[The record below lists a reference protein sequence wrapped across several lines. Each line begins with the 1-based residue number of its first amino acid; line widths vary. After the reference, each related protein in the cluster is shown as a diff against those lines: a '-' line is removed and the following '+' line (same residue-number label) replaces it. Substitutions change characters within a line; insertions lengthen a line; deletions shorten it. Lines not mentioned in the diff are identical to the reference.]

1 MLLPPCVGSAATA
14 SPCFNASRCRCC
26 TLALACA
33 GAAAAAAVAE
43 TLTLH
48 AATARVAC
56 LQSKGVDELASVQDL
71 FTAGAKNHLGRS
83 ETETIKWQ
91 YIGSEEGWFSTYPGN
106 QDTACN
112 TYDPR
117 FRPWYAAAASVP
129 KAVIVI
135 VDTSGSMASE
145 GRMAAAKIA
154 TNTVIDTLDAA
165 DSVAVID
172 FDSAARTASEG
183 MRAHPR
189 LCRADA
195 FCAVLPPFGR
205 ARVSTSATR
214 PATQRVLV
222 RNHAP
227 EPCLQGASGT
237 R

>member
-1 MLLPPCVGSAATA
+1 
-14 SPCFNASRCRCC
+14 
-26 TLALACA
+26 
-33 GAAAAAAVAE
+33 
-43 TLTLH
+43 
-48 AATARVAC
+48 
-56 LQSKGVDELASVQDL
+56 VQDL

-145 GRMAAAKIA
+145 GRMEAAKIA

-183 MRAHPR
+183 CLRDKMI
-189 LCRADA
+189 
-195 FCAVLPPFGR
+195 
-205 ARVSTSATR
+205 
-214 PATQRVLV
+214 PATAENKDKLKNFVKVMKTDGGTNFDAAFIKADTILRDEVSRAVVGDKPVMVLFMTDGESSSTKRLPAIMEGWAKLPTELGV
-222 RNHAP
+222 QKPTVLAFAF
-227 EPCLQGASGT
+227 GAGAKLM